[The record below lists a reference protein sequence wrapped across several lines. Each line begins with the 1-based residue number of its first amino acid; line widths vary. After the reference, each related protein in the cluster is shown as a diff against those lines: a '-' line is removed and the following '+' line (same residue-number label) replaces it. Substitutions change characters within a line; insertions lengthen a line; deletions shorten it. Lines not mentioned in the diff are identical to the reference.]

1 MGNYPD
7 QEDLE
12 VRIDHAVQQRK
23 RLLRYIMLGT
33 STFLYVLFM
42 ALMWGIYLTDEPI
55 RNSITDLE
63 QVAGLLVLP
72 TVGWLVTLI
81 LVGVAQMADTRFM
94 EEAIRR
100 DVMGRELSQQLVE
113 RYMAEQAGK
122 AKRDDSADDEEPYVT
137 ISDDGEL
144 IPLERDADSD
154 ADKPRQQRR

>member
-1 MGNYPD
+1 MSEFEHD
-7 QEDLE
+7 DLMN
-12 VRIDHAVQQRK
+12 RIDRAVQQRK

-42 ALMWGIYLTDEPI
+42 ALMWGIFLTDEPI

-100 DVMGRELSQQLVE
+100 EVMGRELSRELVE
-113 RYMAEQAGK
+113 RYMAERAGK
-122 AKRDDSADDEEPYVT
+122 AKRDDSAADEPYVT
-137 ISDDGEL
+137 VSDDGEL
-144 IPLERDADSD
+144 IPLERDPDSD
-154 ADKPRQQRR
+154 ADEPRQQRR